1 MIMHSYVN
9 NGVKNLNFM
18 VSPSLRK
25 PFLSSILQRRRLTI
39 ISIFITMDLDN
50 KEENTMEKLPQVA
63 YFCME
68 YGLHHSFK
76 QYAGGL
82 GILAGDHLKG
92 AHDEKLPLVGL
103 GILWKQGYGDQRIDD
118 HGNPYDSY
126 EIQQYENLEDTGVR
140 VSVKIRQRQVKC
152 KLWKTEA
159 YGNAPLY
166 LLDTDLE
173 ENDGADRWITGQLY
187 GWFGEERIAQEMVLG
202 IGGIRAL
209 RALGLECDV
218 YHFNEGH
225 ALFAGFE
232 LLREKI
238 YQGLSFHEAWQETRR
253 EVVFTTHT
261 PIVQGN
267 ESHPLDRL
275 IYMGANNGLT
285 LEQMVEL
292 GGAPFN
298 MTVGALRLA
307 RRANA
312 VAQLHG
318 ETANA
323 MWAHVDNRCEILA
336 ITNAIHLP
344 TWVDMPLMD
353 LKGKELWDRHQKNK
367 QDLIGFIKKRTG
379 QELKADRLLIG
390 FSRRAAPY
398 KRSDFIF
405 SDPKVVGP
413 LFKEGKI
420 QIVFSGKAHPL
431 DDTGKTIV
439 ANLVEMS
446 KKYPDSVV
454 FLENYDME
462 IGAALTRGA
471 DVWLNNPRRPKEA
484 SGTSGMKAAINGV
497 LNLST
502 LDGWWPEICDHDKN
516 GWQFGDGF
524 VSEDE
529 EIHDSHD
536 LKDLYKV
543 LQDKVIPLY
552 YSNQDGWI
560 KMMQNSIS
568 DCRDQFAVKRMLN
581 EYYQKLYILPDAKT
595 AKKESKSKTKSSKKK

>member
-1 MIMHSYVN
+1 
-9 NGVKNLNFM
+9 
-18 VSPSLRK
+18 
-25 PFLSSILQRRRLTI
+25 
-39 ISIFITMDLDN
+39 
-50 KEENTMEKLPQVA
+50 MEKLPQVA